1 MTDAETVRE
10 SWRLHFWRLLQE
22 GATLQEGQSVA
33 EFLGDDEEFEKFL
46 REVEDESEERRL
58 QSEVESTEWEPVE

>member
-1 MTDAETVRE
+1 MTDAEILRE

-22 GATLQEGQSVA
+22 GATLKEGQDIA

-46 REVEDESEERRL
+46 HEVELESEERRL
-58 QSEVESTEWEPVE
+58 QQEAAAGEWESIE